1 MVIVTVVEPIQ
12 LVPDPPA
19 AQVCTPLDRLVMLS
33 EPATPPEPMVVCP
46 DR

>member
-19 AQVCTPLDRLVMLS
+19 AQVCTPLLKLVIAN

-46 DR
+46 PR